1 MDPMSL
7 YPATTMAIVAPVPE
21 ITTWKAVTTGTDF
34 VDLSTLF
41 VFVFISFN
49 KGLGEGNFGDTSTHG
64 RHAISL

>member
-49 KGLGEGNFGDTSTHG
+49 KGLGGNFGDTSTHG